1 VAFVEKVKRYLGTG
15 GEPAKKVFPPPQN
28 VDDIKAYLM
37 ARLRTRLKMKPEY
50 KLTDETRFD
59 DLGMDSLTLVSMS
72 GELEEWLKVEI
83 DPALLIEFS
92 NIRELSSALDKLRIA
107 RRQDRSAQE
116 QQEAR

>member
-1 VAFVEKVKRYLGTG
+1 
-15 GEPAKKVFPPPQN
+15 
-28 VDDIKAYLM
+28 M

-107 RRQDRSAQE
+107 GRQDRSAQE